1 MPKTVPTPSR
11 ERDPEARKERIL
23 AAGGVVFSKGGF
35 EAGSVREISRR
46 ARVNVASIN
55 YYFGNKEGLYRE
67 VLLAAHRQVLQQ
79 ERPVTLEDAGDAAD
93 AADALGDWIAF
104 CLRFVLLK
112 RPSHPVLG
120 KLMAH
125 EMRQPTAALSELVKL
140 VVRPIFAELQ
150 RIVAALCGGTVEKEE
165 IEMRAHHIVGMCVH
179 YEHSGEVIKRL
190 GFAVPNREEAIA
202 RLAQSITELALHGI
216 SGGKAGAKKRNR
228 SS

>member
-1 MPKTVPTPSR
+1 MPKTIPASSR

-23 AAGGVVFSKGGF
+23 AAAGAVFAKGGF
-35 EAGSVREISRR
+35 AAGSVREISRK

-55 YYFGNKEGLYRE
+55 YYFGSKERLYRL
-67 VLLAAHRQVLQQ
+67 VLVASHQQALQQ
-79 ERPVTLEDAGDAAD
+79 ERPVTLEDGRDACE
-93 AADALGDWIAF
+93 ALGMWIAF

-125 EMRQPTAALSELVKL
+125 EMRQPTAALSELVTL
-140 VVRPIFAELQ
+140 VVRPIFEELQ
-150 RIVAALCGGTVEKEE
+150 RIVAAIGGGAMEKAE

-190 GFAVPNREEAIA
+190 GFAVPDTEEAIA
-202 RLAQSITELALHGI
+202 RLARSITELALYGI
-216 SGGKAGAKKRNR
+216 GGGMKAAKK
-228 SS
+228 